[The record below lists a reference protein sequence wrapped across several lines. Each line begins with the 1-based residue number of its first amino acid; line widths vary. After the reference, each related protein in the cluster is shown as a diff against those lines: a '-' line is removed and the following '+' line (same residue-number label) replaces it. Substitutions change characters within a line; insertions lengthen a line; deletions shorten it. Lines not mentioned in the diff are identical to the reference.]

1 MRHGPYSDASARR
14 AALAALALA
23 LALCAC
29 AGPPVPRTGSAD
41 AAPVARKV
49 PHVVSSPNGDREDPY
64 YWLRDDTRSREDVL
78 DHLRAENA
86 YYARRMAPLQAQA
99 ERLYGEITSRI
110 APDDAAVPVRERH
123 CWYQTRYADGAAYP
137 RFVRRCGSD
146 SAAEQLLLDEAALAA
161 GHAYYHVRSRVIS
174 PDEGLLAYAE
184 DTSGRYQC
192 TIRIKDL
199 ASGETLPDEIRGTS
213 GAIVWADDNR
223 TLFYVENDPV
233 TLATRRVRRHALGTD
248 ADDDVT
254 VYEEPDD
261 RYYVD
266 LARTGDDRF
275 LVIQLDSRSTS
286 EVRYLAADTPLASW
300 RILAPRESGIE
311 YDVDHV
317 DRRWIVRTN
326 WLAPQ
331 FRIVQ
336 VDDAD
341 AGYRRRWREV
351 VAAQEGTSI
360 ERATV
365 LRDHLALGE
374 RSDGRRRIRIVDR
387 RSGRQFHA
395 GADAADATATATLG
409 DNRVQ
414 DTGELRYEVTSLI
427 TPPSTYR
434 LDLRSGERTL
444 LKQAR
449 VPGYDA
455 SAYEAVRIRVDA
467 RDGTRIPVSLAYR
480 KGLRLDGTAPLLQF
494 GYGAYGVSSDP
505 RFDPAYASLLDRGFV
520 LAVAHVRGGGEMG
533 GAWHDAGK
541 LLHKQ
546 NTFDDF
552 VDVTRALV
560 AAGYADR
567 TKVFAAGRSAGGLLM
582 GAIANQAPQ
591 DYRALAAGV
600 PFVDVLTTM
609 LDPSVPTTT
618 NEYEEWGDPR
628 ERRYYDYLRSYSPY
642 DNVGAHAYPALY
654 VTASLN
660 DSQVQYYEPAKWVAR
675 LRATKTDSR
684 PLLFKIDMDGGHNGN
699 SGRFGRQ
706 RETAQMYAFFLDQLK
721 PSAD

>member
-1 MRHGPYSDASARR
+1 MGE
-14 AALAALALA
+14 
-23 LALCAC
+23 
-29 AGPPVPRTGSAD
+29 PRTGFARSWRGRILVPVTMALGACTGPRPASEIGAGG
-41 AAPVARKV
+41 AAPVAPMRA
-49 PHVVSSPNGDREDPY
+49 HVVSSPNGDREDPY
-64 YWLRDDTRSREDVL
+64 YWLRDDTRSRTDVL
-78 DHLRAENA
+78 DYLRAENA

-99 ERLYGEITSRI
+99 DRLYAEIASRI
-110 APDDAAVPVRERH
+110 APDDAGVPVRERR
-123 CWYQTRYADGAAYP
+123 CWYQTRYDGGAAYP
-137 RFVRRCGSD
+137 RFVRRCGSE
-146 SAAEQLLLDEAALAA
+146 SAAEELLLDDSALAA
-161 GHAYYHVRSRVIS
+161 GHAYYHVRSRVVS
-174 PDEGLLAYAE
+174 PNERLLAYAE

-199 ASGETLPDEIRGTS
+199 GSGETLPERIPGTS
-213 GAIVWADDNR
+213 GAIVWADDDR

-233 TLATRRVRRHALGTD
+233 TLATRRVRRHVLGTD
-248 ADDDVT
+248 AAADVT
-254 VYEEPDD
+254 VYEEPDE
-261 RYYVD
+261 RYAVD
-266 LARTGDDRF
+266 LARSGDDRF
-275 LVIQLDSRSTS
+275 LVIQLDSRNTS
-286 EVRYLAADTPLASW
+286 EARFLPADSPQAAW
-300 RILAPRESGIE
+300 RILAPRESGVE

-317 DRRWIVRTN
+317 DGRWIVRTN
-326 WLAPQ
+326 WQAQP

-336 VDDAD
+336 VADAD
-341 AGYRRRWREV
+341 TGDKRGWQEI
-351 VAAQEGTSI
+351 VAARDDTSI
-360 ERATV
+360 ERV
-365 LRDHLALGE
+365 QVFRHHLALGE

-387 RSGRQFHA
+387 RDGREYHV
-395 GADAADATATATLG
+395 GSDAADETTTLG

-414 DTGELRYEVTSLI
+414 DTDALRYEVTSLV
-427 TPPSTYR
+427 TPTSTYR

-444 LKQAR
+444 IRQAR

-455 SAYEAVRIRVDA
+455 SDYEAARLWIAA

-480 KGLRLDGTAPLLQF
+480 KGLRPDGTAPLLQI

-533 GAWHDAGK
+533 SAWHDAGK
-541 LLHKQ
+541 LLRKQ

-567 TKVFAAGRSAGGLLM
+567 GKVFAAGRSAGGLLI

-591 DYRALAAGV
+591 EYRALAAGV

-628 ERRYYDYLRSYSPY
+628 EKRYYDVLRSYSPY
-642 DNVGAHAYPALY
+642 DNVGAHDYPALY
-654 VTASLN
+654 VTTSLN

-675 LRATKTDSR
+675 LRARKTGSQ
-684 PLLFKIDMDGGHNGN
+684 PLLFKIDMHGGHNGS

-721 PSAD
+721 ASAD

>member
-1 MRHGPYSDASARR
+1 MRHWPPPDASARR
-14 AALAALALA
+14 ALRAALAA

-29 AGPPVPRTGSAD
+29 AGPPGAPRTGSAD

-49 PHVVSSPNGDREDPY
+49 LHVVSSPNGDRVDPY
-64 YWLRDDTRSREDVL
+64 YWLRDDTRSRKDVL

-86 YYARRMAPLQAQA
+86 HYARAMAPLQAQA

-110 APDDAAVPVRERH
+110 APDDAGVPVRERH

-137 RFVRRCGSD
+137 RFVRRCGSQTAD
-146 SAAEQLLLDEAALAA
+146 EQLLLDEAALAA
-161 GHAYYHVRSRVIS
+161 GHAYYHVRSRVVS
-174 PDEGLLAYAE
+174 PDERLLAYAE
-184 DTSGRYQC
+184 DTTGRYQC
-192 TIRIKDL
+192 TIRIKNL
-199 ASGETLPDEIRGTS
+199 ASGETLPDEVRGTS

-248 ADDDVT
+248 AAADVT

-261 RYYVD
+261 RYYAD

-286 EVRYLAADTPLASW
+286 EVRYLPANTPLAPW

-317 DRRWIVRTN
+317 DGSWIVRSN
-326 WLAPQ
+326 WQAPD

-341 AGYRRRWREV
+341 VGDRRGWREV

-360 ERATV
+360 ERMTV
-365 LRDHLALGE
+365 LREYLALGE
-374 RSDGRRRIRIVDR
+374 RSDGRRGIRIVDR
-387 RSGRQFHA
+387 HSGRQFRV
-395 GADAADATATATLG
+395 GSGAADDTATLG

-414 DTGELRYEVTSLI
+414 DTDELRYEITSLI

-455 SAYEAVRIRVDA
+455 SAYEAVRIRIDA

-480 KGLRLDGTAPLLQF
+480 KGLRADGTAPLLQL

-541 LLHKQ
+541 RLHKQ

-567 TKVFAAGRSAGGLLM
+567 SKVFAAGRSAGGLLM

-628 ERRYYDYLRSYSPY
+628 EKRYYDYLRAYSPY
-642 DNVGAHAYPALY
+642 DNVGAHDYPALY
-654 VTASLN
+654 VTTSLN

-684 PLLFKIDMDGGHNGN
+684 PLLFKIDMDGGHNGK